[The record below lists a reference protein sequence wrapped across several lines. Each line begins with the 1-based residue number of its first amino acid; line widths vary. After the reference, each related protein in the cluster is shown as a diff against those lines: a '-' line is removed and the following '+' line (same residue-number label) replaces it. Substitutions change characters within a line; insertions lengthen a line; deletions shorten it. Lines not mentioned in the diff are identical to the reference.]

1 MRYYVAFILVVA
13 LILFAF
19 IRTAEGVPE
28 PPMLID
34 EPDATSGVMPSGYN
48 PNAATRMYNVPC
60 VINPQTWPIV
70 NPIRK
75 T

>member
-1 MRYYVAFILVVA
+1 MRYYLAFIFVLLLA
-13 LILFAF
+13 LFAV
-19 IRTAEGVPE
+19 IKTAEGVPE

-60 VINPQTWPIV
+60 IISPQNWPMV